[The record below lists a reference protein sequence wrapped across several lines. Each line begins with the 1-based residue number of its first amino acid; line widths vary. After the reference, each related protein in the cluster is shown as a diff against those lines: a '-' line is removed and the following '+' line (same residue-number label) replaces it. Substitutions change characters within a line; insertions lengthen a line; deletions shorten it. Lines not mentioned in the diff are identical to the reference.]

1 MCLWPA
7 LTGQSILTKMLT
19 ATVKRKAAIWGWAGQ
34 MTLLKPVSQTPR
46 PAAVAIKV
54 AARVLFMDILADAES
69 FAENYAGLCG
79 FVPAEHFYPPG
90 RYCQW
95 GRQYRAR

>member
-1 MCLWPA
+1 LASADRPEHLDQDADRDREKEGGNLGMGGPDDPA
-7 LTGQSILTKMLT
+7 ETREPDAETG
-19 ATVKRKAAIWGWAGQ
+19 
-34 MTLLKPVSQTPR
+34 
-46 PAAVAIKV
+46 
-54 AARVLFMDILADAES
+54 VLFMDILADAES
-69 FAENYAGLCG
+69 IAENYAGLCG

>member
-1 MCLWPA
+1 
-7 LTGQSILTKMLT
+7 
-19 ATVKRKAAIWGWAGQ
+19 
-34 MTLLKPVSQTPR
+34 
-46 PAAVAIKV
+46 V

-69 FAENYAGLCG
+69 IAENYAGLCG

-95 GRQYRAR
+95 CRQYRAR